1 VTGPYG
7 ILYRIGLHPTEGSN
21 TNINK
26 LRTIAKEAY
35 DEIYT
40 AQDAEAWGDGFL
52 IPPEVVRSDEALF
65 TASMRNIEKMVTQRK
80 QDLQHIRL
88 SGVRIVNTC
97 RTDNPEISRLMIL
110 ANKGMPLIVSPE
122 FVPNGKGPLPSLRK
136 SYTSVKSAV
145 NRMLY
150 ENFHQEGLAFILTK
164 ETVLRHIPGLH
175 VSPLS
180 WTPKKGKRQGRPIG
194 DCSDGGSHPHNE
206 PLNSKC
212 QIS

>member
-1 VTGPYG
+1 VLPDAPHEKDHCEKQVSEVIR
-7 ILYRIGLHPTEGSN
+7 ILKSLFPTEGSD
-21 TNINK
+21 TNIIK

-35 DEIYT
+35 MLADEIYT
-40 AQDAEAWGDGFL
+40 AQDAEAWGDGFI

-110 ANKGMPLIVSPE
+110 ANKGMPLMVRPE

-136 SYTSVKSAV
+136 SYISVKSAV

-150 ENFHQEGLAFILTK
+150 ENFDQEGLAFILTK
-164 ETVLRHIPGLH
+164 ETVLRHIPGLQ
-175 VSPLS
+175 LA
-180 WTPKKGKRQGRPIG
+180 
-194 DCSDGGSHPHNE
+194 SH
-206 PLNSKC
+206 LVTRL
-212 QIS
+212 